1 MVVGPIRQSMKAI
14 ALPMV
19 LLMLTATL
27 AGCTGGDPD
36 GGDGTDGIDLETL
49 NQLIEDNLEDFLNN
63 TSVTVNQDFHYY
75 NNTTVINH
83 YHNNTTVNEGSDV
96 TENNF
101 QTDYTNYT
109 LGLMGN
115 GSVGSGEILFVMHM
129 EFTAEDLAPDLVP
142 RSDADPRTLIYD
154 YTKNFTGYVWVDGN
168 GTNTTGYYEEA
179 SISITHQI
187 PCSIFYILEDS
198 YWHSND
204 TGVDGGH
211 STFWEAE
218 WLYYNYFQWYTDGYY
233 NQTSS
238 AATSNMTQ
246 DDYYDAGFMSE
257 SICNPE
263 WVPWI
268 AQDMTVNIGNITV
281 PQGYMIS
288 VGVTEYYHQWGEV
301 SEENG
306 TVAEEAGS
314 FSGLSYDRLDFVK
327 QSGMVTFNSVGSYGG
342 WDELVLSM
350 DLDLYLFW
358 ETTVISITILYSFTP
373 VVPVN

>member
-1 MVVGPIRQSMKAI
+1 MKAI

-63 TSVTVNQDFHYY
+63 TSVTVNQDLHYY
-75 NNTTVINH
+75 NNTTVNNH

-109 LGLMGN
+109 LGQMGN

-168 GTNTTGYYEEA
+168 GTNTTGYYEQA
-179 SISITHQI
+179 FISITHQI

-198 YWHSND
+198 YWESND
-204 TGVDGGH
+204 TGASGGYVN
-211 STFWEAE
+211 FWESP

-238 AATSNMTQ
+238 GATSNMTL

-268 AQDMTVNIGNITV
+268 AHDMTVNIGNITV

-288 VGVTEYYHQWGEV
+288 VGVTEYYHLWGEV
-301 SEENG
+301 SNENESG
-306 TVAEEAGS
+306 TAAEAGS
-314 FSGLSYDRLDFVK
+314 FSGFNYDNLEFVK
-327 QSGMVTFNSVGSYGG
+327 QSGMVTFNSVSSYGG
-342 WDELVLSM
+342 WDELILSM
-350 DLDLYLFW
+350 DLNLYKFW